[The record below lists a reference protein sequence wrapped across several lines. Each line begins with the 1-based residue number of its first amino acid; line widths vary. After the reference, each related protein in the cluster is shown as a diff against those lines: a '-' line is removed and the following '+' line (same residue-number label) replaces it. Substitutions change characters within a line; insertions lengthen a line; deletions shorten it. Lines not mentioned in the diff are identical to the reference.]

1 MGGIQSA
8 TGTVGSAAAVEAHQ
22 DLRGLTADE
31 PATDGAAGVE
41 KAQRPTCLERTDHLD
56 PDTAIEG
63 TIGIRAGVELKTERQ
78 TG

>member
-8 TGTVGSAAAVEAHQ
+8 TGTVGSAAAVGAHQ

-31 PATDGAAGVE
+31 PATDGAAGAE
-41 KAQRPTCLERTDHLD
+41 KARCPTRLERTDRLD

-63 TIGIRAGVELKTERQ
+63 AIGIRAGVEVETERQ
-78 TG
+78 RG